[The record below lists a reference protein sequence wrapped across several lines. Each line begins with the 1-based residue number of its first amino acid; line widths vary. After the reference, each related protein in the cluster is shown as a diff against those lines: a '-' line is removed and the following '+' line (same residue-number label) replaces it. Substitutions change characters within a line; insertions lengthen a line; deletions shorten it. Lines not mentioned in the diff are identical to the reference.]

1 MTTGSLASPLW
12 FCLSFYGQSLKIWN
26 NMIQKS
32 CYFLVAFALL
42 IACSQRENKD
52 QQSAS
57 SALKETKYDANHFRR
72 FTYFFQSGSSEIR
85 NFFRSEEWKQVCEN
99 IDSDQIF
106 NLKIYN
112 KEQDYFLLIDAV
124 PALNS
129 ASLFKVLEAESVL
142 WTLKTNLETNDIQL
156 PSHDKALERIYKL
169 DQKVAYNP
177 TEGQL
182 KTKIGDYKR
191 FVWTLLLEEDP
202 ELMAEYRRVHG
213 IGMAWPEITNNM
225 KSIGVKDME
234 IYLHKAQAIL
244 IMDTKPDFDLKE
256 IGPKWQQLPREQEW
270 QEYVAKFQR
279 TDPESSI
286 QEKWKDMQDLTANP

>member
-1 MTTGSLASPLW
+1 
-12 FCLSFYGQSLKIWN
+12 
-26 NMIQKS
+26 MIQKS
-32 CYFLVAFALL
+32 CYFLVTFALL
-42 IACSQRENKD
+42 IACGQSKD

-57 SALKETKYDANHFRR
+57 SALKGTKYDANHFRR
-72 FTYFFQSGSSEIR
+72 FTYFFQSESAEIR
-85 NFFRSEEWKQVCEN
+85 DFFRSEAWKQAYKH
-99 IDSDQIF
+99 IDPDQIF
-106 NLKIYN
+106 DLKIYN
-112 KEQDYFLLIDAV
+112 KEQDYFLLIDAE
-124 PALNS
+124 PAFNS
-129 ASLFKVLEAESVL
+129 ASLFKALEAESVFQAL
-142 WTLKTNLETNDIQL
+142 RSNLETNDSQL

-169 DQKVAYNP
+169 DQKVVYLP

-182 KTKIGDYKR
+182 KTRIRDHKR

-202 ELMAEYRRVHG
+202 ELMAEYKRIHG

-234 IYLHKAQAIL
+234 IYLHETQAIL

-256 IGPKWQQLPREQEW
+256 TGPKWQQLPREQEW

-286 QEKWKDMQDLTANP
+286 QEKWQDMQDLSPILKTSEF